1 MDYETLEDTHDSG
14 VLVDEQV
21 MAAMSTQRLGRAID
35 QLSPQ
40 HKAALTMHV
49 YQGLTYV
56 EIGEALGIPTG
67 TVKSRL
73 FYAIRKL
80 RNVMDITLQ
89 EKDDNRGNGNEE
101 I

>member
-1 MDYETLEDTHDSG
+1 
-14 VLVDEQV
+14 
-21 MAAMSTQRLGRAID
+21 
-35 QLSPQ
+35 
-40 HKAALTMHV
+40 MHV

-80 RNVMDITLQ
+80 RNVMDMTLQ